1 LVEVAVEVPAV
12 ARGEKGTAW
21 AFMVPMPGAVDTTK
35 PLPAALAA
43 LVTLVTLVTVPPVDA
58 LGPADVACGPVGR
71 GAATPL
77 VLWAATAAEKVAGD
91 VAPGA
96 LPLAAAPTATAGA
109 VDVDVKVGAEVGAE
123 GAAAGRGVMAVTAG
137 PPFPGSTPLPRP
149 VAAATVV
156 AAVDDDP
163 GPDAGDAPATTPGTG
178 FAPLPARVL
187 AAVDTAEVAG
197 ATVATPV
204 LAVTPALPAGAAVAV
219 AVVEEEGAAA
229 MLLVGVAA
237 VGTVAEEVVEVGGCM
252 TDAHDLPS
260 SPGPARALDAP
271 GPSPTLKR

>member
-1 LVEVAVEVPAV
+1 MAV

-21 AFMVPMPGAVDTTK
+21 AFMVPMPGAVETTK

-43 LVTLVTLVTVPPVDA
+43 LVTLVAVPPVDE

-96 LPLAAAPTATAGA
+96 LPLAAAPTATAGP
-109 VDVDVKVGAEVGAE
+109 VDVDVEVGAGAE
-123 GAAAGRGVMAVTAG
+123 AAAEAAAGRGVMAVTAG
-137 PPFPGSTPLPRP
+137 PPFPGSTTLPRP
-149 VAAATVV
+149 AAAAAVV

-163 GPDAGDAPATTPGTG
+163 GPDAGDAPATTPGTE

-197 ATVATPV
+197 APCAVAGEGAPV
-204 LAVTPALPAGAAVAV
+204 LAETPALPAGAAVAV
-219 AVVEEEGAAA
+219 AVVEEEEEEGAAA
-229 MLLVGVAA
+229 MLLVGAAA
-237 VGTVAEEVVEVGGCM
+237 VGTAAEEVVEVGGCM

-260 SPGPARALDAP
+260 SPGPTRALDAP